1 MKRDFEDAGLF
12 AAVEDPAAW
21 QAALDATAS
30 GLGAAAAG
38 IGVQDLATH
47 AFEAVAA
54 VRMDPACSESY
65 RRLAHRNPVWQAI
78 GRERRPLGDWMVMP
92 RAAFEREPLWREWFR
107 PQGFTGVM
115 AAPILF
121 EGTRCAVTVAFSGGR
136 RRFDA
141 EALARLERRAGVF
154 ARALRLRREREGLRR
169 LLEAGEVFRQE
180 RGEALLLLD
189 REGRVLHATALG
201 ERLLAEGDGLY
212 LRHGRLACRRS
223 ADEAKWERLRAM
235 AWAPGRHGPLPPL
248 GVRRYGRQPLLVRPC
263 RPPPRSLLDPPLL
276 VLRVRDPERVE
287 PPSPAQLAALF
298 DLTAAEARTLSVWLE
313 TGSGRETARR
323 IGRSPNTVRSHLDN
337 IMGKLGVKSR
347 FAVLQR
353 LAAYGLLQPPDE

>member
-1 MKRDFEDAGLF
+1 MQRHFGDSDLF

-47 AFEAVAA
+47 VFEAVAA
-54 VRMDPACSESY
+54 VRIDPAYAESY

-92 RAAFEREPLWREWFR
+92 RTAFEREPLWREWFR

-136 RRFDA
+136 RRFDDDA
-141 EALARLERRAGVF
+141 FARLERRAGIF

-169 LLEAGEVFRQE
+169 LLAVTEEFRQE
-180 RGEALLLLD
+180 QGEALLLLD
-189 REGRVLHATALG
+189 REGRVLQATELG

-212 LRHGRLACRRS
+212 LRHGRLACRWS
-223 ADEAKWERLRAM
+223 EDGAGWDRLQAM
-235 AWAPGRHGPLPPL
+235 AWASGRHGPLPPL
-248 GVRRYGRQPLLVRPC
+248 RVRRYGRQPLLVRAC
-263 RPPPRSLLDPPLL
+263 RLPARSLLDPPLL
-276 VLRVRDPERVE
+276 VLQVRDPERIRR
-287 PPSPAQLAALF
+287 PSPAALVQAF
-298 DLTAAEARTLSVWLE
+298 GLTATEARTLLVWLE

-323 IGRSPNTVRSHLDN
+323 IGRSPDTVRSHLDN
-337 IMGKLGVKSR
+337 VMGKFGVRGR
-347 FAVLQR
+347 FALLQQ
-353 LAAYGLLQPPDE
+353 LAAWGLLQPPEE